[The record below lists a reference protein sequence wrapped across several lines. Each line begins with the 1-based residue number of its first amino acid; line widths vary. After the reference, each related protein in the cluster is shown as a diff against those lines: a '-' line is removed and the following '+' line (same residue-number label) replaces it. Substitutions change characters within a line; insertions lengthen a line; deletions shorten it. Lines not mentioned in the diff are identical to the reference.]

1 MVDEML
7 MFKFQIPS
15 FSESFYWNLG
25 FRNLEFLRNFTSSE
39 SISLPPL
46 LSQTTTSV
54 PRQKGSQKVGLDT

>member
-1 MVDEML
+1 ML

-15 FSESFYWNLG
+15 YLESFYWNLG
-25 FRNLEFLRNFTSSE
+25 SRKFGILRNFTSSV
-39 SISLPPL
+39 SISLLPL